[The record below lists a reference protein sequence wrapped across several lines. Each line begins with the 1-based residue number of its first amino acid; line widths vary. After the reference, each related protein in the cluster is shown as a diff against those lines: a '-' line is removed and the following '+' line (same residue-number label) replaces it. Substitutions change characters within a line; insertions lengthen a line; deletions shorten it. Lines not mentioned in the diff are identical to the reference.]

1 MRSLLRALF
10 ICVYNNNAMR
20 ASLLKLKDSLLST
33 LPVLVVVLVLY
44 IAKIVNFESNQ
55 LWVFAI
61 SVVLVIIGMWLFNMG
76 AESSMSKM
84 GELIGSSITK
94 KRSMIMLVII
104 FFLFGTLITMAE
116 PDLSV
121 LADQVPI
128 DTTILTVCIG
138 VGVGVF
144 LVIGAIRIL
153 LEKSLT
159 LWILAFYGLMFAL
172 CCLVDYSYVP
182 LSLDS
187 GGVTTGPMTVP
198 FILSIG
204 VGLATSRA
212 GKKTDADSFG
222 LVAFS
227 SIGPILV
234 VLILSIFLKNQKLVY
249 EYIKPETPSN
259 VLTPFINALI
269 GESAT
274 IIKVAM
280 SIVPIVVMFLIY
292 ELIFIRLSARKLL
305 SLFIG
310 VILVY
315 VGLVIFLSAVEAG
328 FLPVGKIIGQEIA
341 GSKNYIVLVIVGAV
355 LGIVAVFAEPAV
367 HVLTNQIETVS
378 SGSVKKTA
386 VLLSI
391 AIGNGIAIGIAMLRT
406 FMRFSLFYVVVP
418 GYFLA
423 FLLSF
428 FVKPIYTAIAFD
440 SGGVVSGPMNSTFIQ
455 PFAIGACFVFAT
467 QDGLEP
473 ASEIMSNAFG
483 TIAIVAL
490 MPLIMI
496 QLLGLTGTIKEKY
509 RMSVARKR
517 IADAYDDQIIHF

>member
-10 ICVYNNNAMR
+10 IYAYNNKAMR
-20 ASLLKLKDSLLST
+20 QSLLKLKDSLLST
-33 LPVLVVVLVLY
+33 LPVLIVVLVLY
-44 IAKIVNFESNQ
+44 ITKVTLFEPNQ

-76 AESSMSKM
+76 AESSMSRM

-94 KRSMIMLVII
+94 KRSMLMLVII
-104 FFLFGTLITMAE
+104 FFLFGALITMAE

-128 DTTILTVCIG
+128 DSTILTVCIG
-138 VGVGVF
+138 VGVGIF

-153 LEKSLT
+153 FEKSLT

-204 VGLATSRA
+204 IGLATSRS

-234 VLILSIFLKNQKLVY
+234 VLILSIFLKNQQLIYTYV
-249 EYIKPETPSN
+249 EPVNPDN
-259 VLTPFINALI
+259 VISPFIHALI
-269 GESAT
+269 GENGT
-274 IIKVAM
+274 LVKVAM

-310 VILVY
+310 VVLVY
-315 VGLVIFLSAVEAG
+315 VGLVIFLSAVDAG
-328 FLPVGKIIGQEIA
+328 FLPVGKIIGQQIA
-341 GSKNYIVLVIVGAV
+341 QSGNKLILIIVGAT
-355 LGIVAVFAEPAV
+355 LGVVAVFAEPAV

-378 SGSVKKTA
+378 NGTVKKNA
-386 VLLSI
+386 VLISI
-391 AIGNGIAIGIAMLRT
+391 AVGNGIAIGIAMLRT

-455 PFAIGACFVFAT
+455 PFAIGACFVFAGA
-467 QDGLEP
+467 D
-473 ASEIMSNAFG
+473 ASTRIMSDAFG

-496 QLLGLTGTIKEKY
+496 QLLGLTGTVKEKY

>member
-1 MRSLLRALF
+1 MRQSF
-10 ICVYNNNAMR
+10 
-20 ASLLKLKDSLLST
+20 LKLKDSLLST

-44 IAKIVNFESNQ
+44 ITKVTLFEPNQ

-94 KRSMIMLVII
+94 KRSMLMLIII
-104 FFLFGTLITMAE
+104 FFLFGALITMAE

-128 DTTILTVCIG
+128 DSTVLTISIG
-138 VGVGVF
+138 VGVGIF

-153 LEKSLT
+153 FEKSLT

-204 VGLATSRA
+204 VGLATSRS

-234 VLILSIFLKNQKLVY
+234 VLILSIFLKNQQLIYTYV
-249 EYIKPETPSN
+249 EPVNPDN
-259 VLTPFINALI
+259 VISPFIHALI
-269 GESAT
+269 GENGT
-274 IIKVAM
+274 LVKVAM

-310 VILVY
+310 VVLVY
-315 VGLVIFLSAVEAG
+315 VGLVIFLSAVDAG
-328 FLPVGKIIGQEIA
+328 FLPVGKIIGQQIA
-341 GSKNYIVLVIVGAV
+341 QSGNKLILIIVGAT
-355 LGIVAVFAEPAV
+355 LGVVAVFAEPAV
-367 HVLTNQIETVS
+367 HVLTDQIETVS
-378 SGSVKKTA
+378 SGTVKKYA
-386 VLLSI
+386 VLISI

-455 PFAIGACFVFAT
+455 PFAIGACFVFA
-467 QDGLEP
+467 GAE
-473 ASEIMSNAFG
+473 ASTRIMSDAFG

-496 QLLGLTGTIKEKY
+496 QLLGLTGTVKEKY

>member
-1 MRSLLRALF
+1 MRQA
-10 ICVYNNNAMR
+10 
-20 ASLLKLKDSLLST
+20 LLKLKDSLLST

-44 IAKIVNFESNQ
+44 FAKVANFESNQ
-55 LWVFAI
+55 LWVFGI
-61 SVVLVIIGMWLFNMG
+61 SVVFVVIGMWLFNLG
-76 AESSMSKM
+76 SDSSMSQM

-94 KRSMIMLVII
+94 KQSMALLVII
-104 FFLFGTLITMAE
+104 FFLFGAFITMAE

-128 DTTILTVCIG
+128 DSIILTISIG
-138 VGVGVF
+138 VGVGIF

-153 LEKSLT
+153 LQKPLT
-159 LWILAFYGLMFAL
+159 LWLLAFYGLMFAL
-172 CCLVDYSYVP
+172 CCLVDYSFVP

-187 GGVTTGPMTVP
+187 GGVTTGPITVP
-198 FILSIG
+198 FILCIG
-204 VGLATSRA
+204 VGLAASRS

-222 LVAFS
+222 LVAFA

-234 VLILSIFLKNQKLVY
+234 VLLLSIFLRREQLIY
-249 EYIKPETPSN
+249 EYQMPTNPDN
-259 VLTPFINALI
+259 VLAPFWNAL
-269 GESAT
+269 GGLNGTLA
-274 IIKVAM
+274 KVAI
-280 SIVPIVVMFLIY
+280 SLVPIVILFIIY
-292 ELIFIRLSARKLL
+292 ELIFIKLSGRKLL
-305 SLFIG
+305 SIFIG
-310 VILVY
+310 VVLVY
-315 VGLVIFLSAVEAG
+315 VGLVFFLTAVDAG

-341 GSKNYIVLVIVGAV
+341 NSGNKVILIVVGAV

-367 HVLTNQIETVS
+367 HVLTSQIETVS
-378 SGSVKKTA
+378 NGSVRKIA
-386 VLLSI
+386 VLITI
-391 AIGNGIAIGIAMLRT
+391 ALGNGIAIAIAMART
-406 FMRFSLFYVVVP
+406 FIGFSLFYVVVP

-455 PFAIGACFVFAT
+455 PFAIGACFVFA
-467 QDGLEP
+467 GPEL
-473 ASEIMSNAFG
+473 AANEIMKNAFG

-496 QLLGLTGTIKEKY
+496 QLLGLAGTVKEKY

>member
-1 MRSLLRALF
+1 MRQ
-10 ICVYNNNAMR
+10 
-20 ASLLKLKDSLLST
+20 SLLKLKDSLLST

-44 IAKIVNFESNQ
+44 ITKVTLFEPNQ

-76 AESSMSKM
+76 SESSMSQM

-94 KRSMIMLVII
+94 KRSMLMLVII
-104 FFLFGTLITMAE
+104 FFLFGALITMAE

-128 DTTILTVCIG
+128 DSTILTVSIG
-138 VGVGVF
+138 VGVGIF

-153 LEKSLT
+153 FEKSLT

-204 VGLATSRA
+204 IGLATSRS

-234 VLILSIFLKNQKLVY
+234 VLILSIFLKNQQLIYSYV
-249 EYIKPETPSN
+249 EPVNPDN
-259 VLTPFINALI
+259 VISPFIHALI
-269 GESAT
+269 GENGT
-274 IIKVAM
+274 LVKVAM

-310 VILVY
+310 VVLVY
-315 VGLVIFLSAVEAG
+315 VGLVIFLSAVDAG
-328 FLPVGKIIGQEIA
+328 FLPIGKIIGQQIA
-341 GSKNYIVLVIVGAV
+341 QSGNKLILIIVGAT
-355 LGIVAVFAEPAV
+355 LGVVAVFAEPAV

-378 SGSVKKTA
+378 NGTVKKNA
-386 VLLSI
+386 VLITI

-455 PFAIGACFVFAT
+455 PFAIGACYVFA
-467 QDGLEP
+467 GAE
-473 ASEIMSNAFG
+473 ASTRIMSDAFG

-496 QLLGLTGTIKEKY
+496 QLLGLTGTVKEKY

>member
-1 MRSLLRALF
+1 MRQ
-10 ICVYNNNAMR
+10 
-20 ASLLKLKDSLLST
+20 SLLKLKDSLLST

-44 IAKIVNFESNQ
+44 ITKVTLFEPNQ

-76 AESSMSKM
+76 AESSMSRM

-94 KRSMIMLVII
+94 KRSMLMLVII
-104 FFLFGTLITMAE
+104 FFLFGALITMAE

-128 DTTILTVCIG
+128 DSTILTVSIG
-138 VGVGVF
+138 VGVGIF

-153 LEKSLT
+153 FEKSLT

-204 VGLATSRA
+204 IGLATSRS

-234 VLILSIFLKNQKLVY
+234 VLILSIFLKNQQLIYTYV
-249 EYIKPETPSN
+249 EPVNPDN
-259 VLTPFINALI
+259 VISPFIHALI
-269 GESAT
+269 GENGT
-274 IIKVAM
+274 LVKVAM

-310 VILVY
+310 VVLVY
-315 VGLVIFLSAVEAG
+315 VGLVIFLSAVDAG
-328 FLPVGKIIGQEIA
+328 FLPVGKIIGQQIA
-341 GSKNYIVLVIVGAV
+341 QSGNKLILIIVGAT
-355 LGIVAVFAEPAV
+355 LGVVAVFAEPAV

-378 SGSVKKTA
+378 NGTVKKNA
-386 VLLSI
+386 VLISI

-455 PFAIGACFVFAT
+455 PFAIGACFVFAGA
-467 QDGLEP
+467 D
-473 ASEIMSNAFG
+473 ASTRIMSDAFG

-496 QLLGLTGTIKEKY
+496 QLLGLTGTVKEKY

>member
-1 MRSLLRALF
+1 MRQA
-10 ICVYNNNAMR
+10 
-20 ASLLKLKDSLLST
+20 LLKLKDSLLST

-44 IAKIVNFESNQ
+44 FAKVANFESNQ
-55 LWVFAI
+55 LWVFGI
-61 SVVLVIIGMWLFNMG
+61 SVVFIVIGMWLFNMG

-94 KRSMIMLVII
+94 KQSMVMLVFI
-104 FFLFGTLITMAE
+104 FFLFGAFITMAE

-128 DTTILTVCIG
+128 DSMVLTISIG
-138 VGVGVF
+138 VGVGIF
-144 LVIGAIRIL
+144 LVIGAVRIL
-153 LEKSLT
+153 LQKSLT
-159 LWILAFYGLMFAL
+159 LWLLAFYGLMFAL
-172 CCLVDYSYVP
+172 CCLVDYAFVP

-187 GGVTTGPMTVP
+187 GGVTTGPITVP

-204 VGLATSRA
+204 VGLAASRA

-234 VLILSIFLKNQKLVY
+234 VLILSIFLRREQLVY
-249 EYIKPETPSN
+249 TYESPVSPDN
-259 VLTPFINALI
+259 VFAPFINALI
-269 GESAT
+269 GT
-274 IIKVAM
+274 NGTLVKVAM
-280 SIVPIVVMFLIY
+280 SLGPILVLFLIY

-310 VILVY
+310 VVLVY
-315 VGLVIFLSAVEAG
+315 VGLIFFLTAVDAG
-328 FLPVGKIIGQEIA
+328 FLPIGKKMGEDIA
-341 GSKNYIVLVIVGAV
+341 GSGNKIILIIVGAV

-378 SGSVKKTA
+378 NGSVKKTA

-391 AIGNGIAIGIAMLRT
+391 ALGNGIAIGLAMLRT
-406 FMRFSLFYVVVP
+406 FMGFSLFYIVVP

-428 FVKPIYTAIAFD
+428 FVPPIYTAIAFD

-455 PFAIGACFVFAT
+455 PFAIGACAIFA
-467 QDGLEP
+467 GSA
-473 ASEIMSNAFG
+473 ASTEIMKNAFG

-496 QLLGLTGTIKEKY
+496 QLLGLTGTVKENY
-509 RMSVARKR
+509 RMRVARKR

>member
-1 MRSLLRALF
+1 MRQ
-10 ICVYNNNAMR
+10 
-20 ASLLKLKDSLLST
+20 SLLKLKDSLLST

-44 IAKIVNFESNQ
+44 ITKVTLFEPNQ

-76 AESSMSKM
+76 SESSMSQM

-94 KRSMIMLVII
+94 KRSMTMLVII
-104 FFLFGTLITMAE
+104 FFLFGALITMAE

-128 DTTILTVCIG
+128 DSIVLTVCIG
-138 VGVGVF
+138 IGVGIF

-153 LEKSLT
+153 FEKSLT

-204 VGLATSRA
+204 IGLATSRS

-234 VLILSIFLKNQKLVY
+234 VLILSIFLKNQQLIYSYV
-249 EYIKPETPSN
+249 EPVNPDN
-259 VLTPFINALI
+259 VISPFIHALI
-269 GESAT
+269 GENGT
-274 IIKVAM
+274 LVKVAM

-310 VILVY
+310 VVLVY
-315 VGLVIFLSAVEAG
+315 VGLVIFLCAVDAG
-328 FLPVGKIIGQEIA
+328 FLPIGKIIGQQIA
-341 GSKNYIVLVIVGAV
+341 QSGNKLILIIVGAA
-355 LGIVAVFAEPAV
+355 LGVVAVFAEPAV

-378 SGSVKKTA
+378 NGSVKKNA
-386 VLLSI
+386 VLISI
-391 AIGNGIAIGIAMLRT
+391 ALGNGIAIGIAMLRT

-455 PFAIGACFVFAT
+455 PFAIGACFVFAGA
-467 QDGLEP
+467 D
-473 ASEIMSNAFG
+473 ASTRIMSDAFG

-496 QLLGLTGTIKEKY
+496 QLLGLTGTVKEKY

>member
-1 MRSLLRALF
+1 MRQA
-10 ICVYNNNAMR
+10 
-20 ASLLKLKDSLLST
+20 LLKLKDSLLST

-44 IAKIVNFESNQ
+44 FAKVANFESNQ
-55 LWVFAI
+55 LWVFGI
-61 SVVLVIIGMWLFNMG
+61 SVVFVIIGMWLFNMG
-76 AESSMSKM
+76 SETSMSRM

-94 KRSMIMLVII
+94 KRSMAMLVII
-104 FFLFGTLITMAE
+104 FFLFGAFITMAE

-128 DTTILTVCIG
+128 DSTVLTVSIG
-138 VGVGVF
+138 VGVGIF

-153 LEKSLT
+153 LQKPLT
-159 LWILAFYGLMFAL
+159 LWLLAFYGLMFAL
-172 CCLVDYSYVP
+172 CCLVDYAYVP

-187 GGVTTGPMTVP
+187 GGVTTGPITVP

-204 VGLATSRA
+204 LGLAASRS

-234 VLILSIFLKNQKLVY
+234 VLILSIFLKNQALVY
-249 EYIKPETPSN
+249 EYSAPTNPDN
-259 VLTPFINALI
+259 VFVPFWHAL
-269 GESAT
+269 GGMNGT
-274 IIKVAM
+274 LMKVAT
-280 SIVPIVVMFLIY
+280 SLVPIVVLFLIY
-292 ELIFIRLSARKLL
+292 ELIFIKLSARKLL

-310 VILVY
+310 VVLVY
-315 VGLVIFLSAVEAG
+315 VGLVFFLTAVDAG
-328 FLPVGKIIGQEIA
+328 FLPVGKIMGQEIA
-341 GSKNYIVLVIVGAV
+341 QSGNKIILVVVGAV

-367 HVLTNQIETVS
+367 HVLTDQIETVS
-378 SGSVKKTA
+378 NGSVKKLA
-386 VLLSI
+386 VLFSI
-391 AIGNGIAIGIAMLRT
+391 AIGNGVAIAIAMMRT
-406 FMRFSLFYVVVP
+406 FMGFSLFYVVVP
-418 GYFLA
+418 GYFIA

-455 PFAIGACFVFAT
+455 PFAIGACFIFAGANSST
-467 QDGLEP
+467 
-473 ASEIMSNAFG
+473 EIMKNAFG

-496 QLLGLTGTIKEKY
+496 QLLGLTGTVKEKY

>member
-1 MRSLLRALF
+1 MRQA
-10 ICVYNNNAMR
+10 
-20 ASLLKLKDSLLST
+20 LLKLKDSLLST

-44 IAKIVNFESNQ
+44 FAKVANFDPNQ
-55 LWVFAI
+55 LWVFGI
-61 SVVLVIIGMWLFNMG
+61 SVIFVIIGMWLFNMG
-76 AESSMSKM
+76 SETSMSKM

-94 KRSMIMLVII
+94 KRSMAMLVVV
-104 FFLFGTLITMAE
+104 FFLFGAFITMAE

-128 DTTILTVCIG
+128 DSTVLTVSIG
-138 VGVGVF
+138 VGVGIF

-153 LEKSLT
+153 LQKPLT
-159 LWILAFYGLMFAL
+159 LWLLAFYGLMFAL

-187 GGVTTGPMTVP
+187 GGVTTGPITVP

-204 VGLATSRA
+204 VGLAASRS

-234 VLILSIFLKNQKLVY
+234 VLILSIFLRNQTLVY
-249 EYIKPETPSN
+249 EYKIPESVDN
-259 VLTPFINALI
+259 VILPFWHAL
-269 GESAT
+269 GGMNGT
-274 IIKVAM
+274 LMKVAT
-280 SIVPIVVMFLIY
+280 SLVPIVVLFLIY

-305 SLFIG
+305 SLLIG
-310 VILVY
+310 VVLVY
-315 VGLVIFLSAVEAG
+315 VGLVFFLTAVDAG
-328 FLPVGKIIGQEIA
+328 FLPIGKIMGQQIA
-341 GSKNYIVLVIVGAV
+341 ESGNKILLIVVGAV
-355 LGIVAVFAEPAV
+355 LGVVAVFAEPAV

-378 SGSVKKTA
+378 NGSVKKLA
-386 VLLSI
+386 VLLAI
-391 AIGNGIAIGIAMLRT
+391 AIGNGIAIGIAMMRT
-406 FMRFSLFYVVVP
+406 FMGFSLFYIVVP

-455 PFAIGACFVFAT
+455 PFAIGACFIFAGEELAPT
-467 QDGLEP
+467 V
-473 ASEIMSNAFG
+473 IMKNAFG

-496 QLLGLTGTIKEKY
+496 QLLGLTGTVKEKY

>member
-1 MRSLLRALF
+1 MRQ
-10 ICVYNNNAMR
+10 
-20 ASLLKLKDSLLST
+20 SLLKLKDSLLST

-44 IAKIVNFESNQ
+44 ITKVTLFEPNQ

-76 AESSMSKM
+76 SESSMSQM

-94 KRSMIMLVII
+94 KRSMLMLVII
-104 FFLFGTLITMAE
+104 FFLFGALITMAE

-128 DTTILTVCIG
+128 DSTILTVSIG

-153 LEKSLT
+153 FEKSLT

-204 VGLATSRA
+204 IGLATSRS

-234 VLILSIFLKNQKLVY
+234 VLILSIFLKNQQLVY
-249 EYIKPETPSN
+249 TYVEPVNPDN
-259 VLTPFINALI
+259 VISPFIHALI
-269 GESAT
+269 GENGT
-274 IIKVAM
+274 LVKVAM

-310 VILVY
+310 VVLVY
-315 VGLVIFLSAVEAG
+315 VGLVIFLSAVDAG
-328 FLPVGKIIGQEIA
+328 FLPVGKIIGQQIA
-341 GSKNYIVLVIVGAV
+341 QSGNKLILIIVGAT
-355 LGIVAVFAEPAV
+355 LGVVAVFAEPAV

-378 SGSVKKTA
+378 NGTVKKGA
-386 VLLSI
+386 VLISI

-418 GYFLA
+418 GYFIA

-455 PFAIGACFVFAT
+455 PFAIGACFVFA
-467 QDGLEP
+467 GAE
-473 ASEIMSNAFG
+473 ASTRIMSDAFG

-496 QLLGLTGTIKEKY
+496 QLLGLTGTVKEKY

>member
-1 MRSLLRALF
+1 MRQ
-10 ICVYNNNAMR
+10 
-20 ASLLKLKDSLLST
+20 SLLKLKDSLLST

-44 IAKIVNFESNQ
+44 LAKVANFDSNQ
-55 LWVFAI
+55 LWVFGI
-61 SVVLVIIGMWLFNMG
+61 SVIFVIIGMWLFNMG
-76 AESSMSKM
+76 SETSMSKM
-84 GELIGSSITK
+84 GELIGSNITK
-94 KRSMIMLVII
+94 KRSMAMLVIV
-104 FFLFGTLITMAE
+104 FFLFGAFITMAE

-128 DTTILTVCIG
+128 DSTVLTVSIG
-138 VGVGVF
+138 VGVGIF

-153 LEKSLT
+153 LQKPLT
-159 LWILAFYGLMFAL
+159 LWLLAFYGLMFAL
-172 CCLVDYSYVP
+172 CCLVDYAYVP

-187 GGVTTGPMTVP
+187 GGVTTGPITVP

-204 VGLATSRA
+204 VGLAASRS

-234 VLILSIFLKNQKLVY
+234 VLILSIFLRNQQLIY
-249 EYIKPETPSN
+249 EYQSPTTPSN
-259 VLTPFINALI
+259 VFSPFWEAL
-269 GESAT
+269 GGMNGT
-274 IIKVAM
+274 LVKVAT
-280 SIVPIVVMFLIY
+280 SLVPILILFLIY
-292 ELIFIRLSARKLL
+292 ELIFIRLSGRKLL
-305 SLFIG
+305 SIFIG

-315 VGLVIFLSAVEAG
+315 VGLVFFLTAVDAG
-328 FLPVGKIIGQEIA
+328 FLPIGKKIGEDIATSGNKIILI
-341 GSKNYIVLVIVGAV
+341 IVGAV

-367 HVLTNQIETVS
+367 HVLTDQIETVS
-378 SGSVKKTA
+378 NGSVKKLA
-386 VLLSI
+386 VLLAI
-391 AIGNGIAIGIAMLRT
+391 AIGNGVAIGIAMMRT
-406 FMRFSLFYVVVP
+406 FMGFSLFYVVVP

-423 FLLSF
+423 FFLSF

-455 PFAIGACFVFAT
+455 PFAIGACFVFAGSAAAPT
-467 QDGLEP
+467 
-473 ASEIMSNAFG
+473 EIMKNAFG

-496 QLLGLTGTIKEKY
+496 QLLGLTGSIKEKY

>member
-1 MRSLLRALF
+1 MRQ
-10 ICVYNNNAMR
+10 
-20 ASLLKLKDSLLST
+20 SLLKLKDSLLST
-33 LPVLVVVLVLY
+33 LPVLIVVLVLY
-44 IAKIVNFESNQ
+44 ITKVTLFEPNQ

-76 AESSMSKM
+76 SESSMSQM

-94 KRSMIMLVII
+94 KRSMLMLVII
-104 FFLFGTLITMAE
+104 FFLFGALITMAE

-128 DTTILTVCIG
+128 DSTILTVSIG
-138 VGVGVF
+138 VGVGIF

-153 LEKSLT
+153 FEKSLT

-204 VGLATSRA
+204 IGLATSRS

-234 VLILSIFLKNQKLVY
+234 VLILSIFLKNQQLIYTYV
-249 EYIKPETPSN
+249 EPVNPDN
-259 VLTPFINALI
+259 VISPFIHALI
-269 GESAT
+269 GENGT
-274 IIKVAM
+274 LVKVAM

-310 VILVY
+310 VVLVY
-315 VGLVIFLSAVEAG
+315 VGLVIFLSAVDAG
-328 FLPVGKIIGQEIA
+328 FLPVGKIIGQQIA
-341 GSKNYIVLVIVGAV
+341 QSGNKLILIIVGAT
-355 LGIVAVFAEPAV
+355 LGVVAVFAEPAV

-378 SGSVKKTA
+378 NGTVKKGA
-386 VLLSI
+386 VLISI

-455 PFAIGACFVFAT
+455 PFAIGACFVFAGA
-467 QDGLEP
+467 D
-473 ASEIMSNAFG
+473 ASTRIMSDAFG

-496 QLLGLTGTIKEKY
+496 QLLGLTGTVKEKY

>member
-1 MRSLLRALF
+1 
-10 ICVYNNNAMR
+10 MR
-20 ASLLKLKDSLLST
+20 ASLIKLKDSLLST

-44 IAKIVNFESNQ
+44 IAKIVPFQNNQ
-55 LWVFAI
+55 LWVFGI
-61 SVVLVIIGMWLFNMG
+61 SVVFVIIGMWLFNMG
-76 AESSMSKM
+76 AENSMSRM

-94 KRSMIMLVII
+94 KKSMIMLVIV
-104 FFLFGTLITMAE
+104 FFLFGALITMAE

-128 DTTILTVCIG
+128 NSLVLTISIGIG
-138 VGVGVF
+138 VGIF
-144 LVIGAIRIL
+144 LVIGAVRIL

-159 LWILAFYGLMFAL
+159 LWLLAFYGLMFAL

-198 FILSIG
+198 FLLSIG
-204 VGLATSRA
+204 VGLSMTRA

-222 LVAFS
+222 LVAFC

-234 VLILSIFLKNQKLVY
+234 VLLLSIFLKNQKLVY
-249 EYIKPETPSN
+249 EFIDPVNPDN
-259 VLTPFINALI
+259 VFTPFANALL
-269 GESAT
+269 GT
-274 IIKVAM
+274 NGTLVKVAL
-280 SIVPIVVMFLIY
+280 SIVPIVFLFLIY
-292 ELIFIRLSARKLL
+292 ELIFIRLSGRKLL

-315 VGLVIFLSAVEAG
+315 VGLVIFLCAVEAG
-328 FLPVGKIIGQEIA
+328 FLPVGKIIGKEIA
-341 GSKNYIVLVIVGAV
+341 TIKDPTNQALVNSRHIILIVVGVV
-355 LGIVAVFAEPAV
+355 LGVVAVFAEPAV
-367 HVLTNQIETVS
+367 HVLTAQIENVS
-378 SGSVKKTA
+378 NGSVKKVS
-386 VLLSI
+386 VLI
-391 AIGNGIAIGIAMLRT
+391 ALAAGNGIAIGIAMLRT

-418 GYFLA
+418 GYFIA

-440 SGGVVSGPMNSTFIQ
+440 SGGVVSGPMNSSFIQ
-455 PFAIGACFVFAT
+455 PFAIGACFVFAS
-467 QDGLEP
+467 QDGLNP
-473 ASEIMSNAFG
+473 GSEIMANAFG

-496 QLLGLTGTIKEKY
+496 QLLGLTGTVKAKY
-509 RMSVARKR
+509 RMSIARKR

>member
-1 MRSLLRALF
+1 MRQALF
-10 ICVYNNNAMR
+10 
-20 ASLLKLKDSLLST
+20 KLKDSLLSA

-44 IAKIVNFESNQ
+44 FAKVANFDPNQ
-55 LWVFAI
+55 LWVFGI

-76 AESSMSKM
+76 SETSMSRM

-94 KRSMIMLVII
+94 KRSMAMLVII
-104 FFLFGTLITMAE
+104 FFLFGAFITMAE

-128 DTTILTVCIG
+128 DSTVLTVSIG
-138 VGVGVF
+138 VGVGIF

-153 LEKSLT
+153 LQKPLT
-159 LWILAFYGLMFAL
+159 LWLLAFYGLMFAL

-187 GGVTTGPMTVP
+187 GGVTTGPITVP

-204 VGLATSRA
+204 VGLATSRS

-234 VLILSIFLKNQKLVY
+234 VLILSIFLRNQTLVY
-249 EYIKPETPSN
+249 DYKIPETVDN
-259 VLTPFINALI
+259 VALPFWQAL
-269 GESAT
+269 GGMNGT
-274 IIKVAM
+274 LMKVAT
-280 SIVPIVVMFLIY
+280 SLVPIVVLFLIY
-292 ELIFIRLSARKLL
+292 ELIFIRLSGRKLL
-305 SLFIG
+305 SLLIG
-310 VILVY
+310 VVLVY
-315 VGLVIFLSAVEAG
+315 VGLVLFLTAVDAG
-328 FLPVGKIIGQEIA
+328 FLPIGKIMGQQIA
-341 GSKNYIVLVIVGAV
+341 ESGNKILLIVVGGV

-367 HVLTNQIETVS
+367 HVLTDQIETVS
-378 SGSVKKTA
+378 NGSVKKLA
-386 VLLSI
+386 VLLAI
-391 AIGNGIAIGIAMLRT
+391 AIGNGIAIGIAMMRT
-406 FMRFSLFYVVVP
+406 FMGFSLFYIIVP

-455 PFAIGACFVFAT
+455 PFAIGACFIFA
-467 QDGLEP
+467 G
-473 ASEIMSNAFG
+473 ASASTEIMKNAFG

-517 IADAYDDQIIHF
+517 TADFYDDQIIHF

>member
-1 MRSLLRALF
+1 MRQA
-10 ICVYNNNAMR
+10 
-20 ASLLKLKDSLLST
+20 LLKLKDSLLST

-44 IAKIVNFESNQ
+44 FARVTNFESNQ
-55 LWVFAI
+55 LWVFGI
-61 SVVLVIIGMWLFNMG
+61 SVVFVIIGMWLFNMG
-76 AESSMSKM
+76 SETSMSRM

-94 KRSMIMLVII
+94 KRSMAMLVII
-104 FFLFGTLITMAE
+104 FFLFGAFITMAE

-128 DTTILTVCIG
+128 DSTILTVSIG
-138 VGVGVF
+138 VGVGIF

-153 LEKSLT
+153 LQKPLT
-159 LWILAFYGLMFAL
+159 LWLLAFYGLMFAL
-172 CCLVDYSYVP
+172 CCLVDYAYVP

-187 GGVTTGPMTVP
+187 GGVTTGPITVP
-198 FILSIG
+198 FILCIG
-204 VGLATSRA
+204 LGLAASRS

-234 VLILSIFLKNQKLVY
+234 VLILSIFLKNQSLVY
-249 EYIKPETPSN
+249 EYSAPTTPDN
-259 VLTPFINALI
+259 VMVPFWHAL
-269 GESAT
+269 GGMNGT
-274 IIKVAM
+274 LMKVAT
-280 SIVPIVVMFLIY
+280 SLVPIVVLFLIY

-310 VILVY
+310 VVLVY
-315 VGLVIFLSAVEAG
+315 IGLVFFLTAVDAG
-328 FLPVGKIIGQEIA
+328 FLPIGKIMGQEIA
-341 GSKNYIVLVIVGAV
+341 QSGNKIILIIVGAL

-367 HVLTNQIETVS
+367 HVLTDQIETVS
-378 SGSVKKTA
+378 NGSVKKLA
-386 VLLSI
+386 VLLAI
-391 AIGNGIAIGIAMLRT
+391 AIGNGIAIAIAMMRT
-406 FMRFSLFYVVVP
+406 FMGFSLFYVVVP

-455 PFAIGACFVFAT
+455 PFAIGACFVFA
-467 QDGLEP
+467 G
-473 ASEIMSNAFG
+473 ASASTEIMKNAFG

>member
-1 MRSLLRALF
+1 M
-10 ICVYNNNAMR
+10 AMR
-20 ASLLKLKDSLLST
+20 EHLLKLKDSLLST
-33 LPVLVVVLVLY
+33 LPILVVVLVLY
-44 IAKIVNFESNQ
+44 FTKVANFEPNQ
-55 LWVFAI
+55 LWVFGI
-61 SVVLVIIGMWLFNMG
+61 SVVFVIIGMWLFNMG
-76 AESSMSKM
+76 AETSMSKM

-94 KRSMIMLVII
+94 KRSMAMLVII
-104 FFLFGTLITMAE
+104 FFLFGAFITMAE

-128 DTTILTVCIG
+128 DSTVLTVSIG
-138 VGVGVF
+138 VGVGIF

-159 LWILAFYGLMFAL
+159 LWLLAFYGLMFAL

-204 VGLATSRA
+204 IGLATSRA

-234 VLILSIFLKNQKLVY
+234 VLILSIFLKNEQLIYSY
-249 EYIKPETPSN
+249 EPPVSPDN
-259 VLTPFINALI
+259 VFYPFVKALI
-269 GESAT
+269 GENGT
-274 IIKVAM
+274 LIKVAM
-280 SIVPIVVMFLIY
+280 SICPIVILFLIY
-292 ELIFIRLSARKLL
+292 ELIFIRISGRKLL

-315 VGLVIFLSAVEAG
+315 VGLIFFLTAVDAG

-341 GSKNYIVLVIVGAV
+341 TSGNKVLLIIVGAI

-367 HVLTNQIETVS
+367 HVLTNQIQTVS
-378 SGSVKKTA
+378 SGTVKKTA
-386 VLLSI
+386 VLLAI
-391 AIGNGIAIGIAMLRT
+391 AIGNGIAIGLAMLRT
-406 FMRFSLFYVVVP
+406 FMGFSLFYIVVP

-455 PFAIGACFVFAT
+455 PFAIGACFVFA
-467 QDGLEP
+467 GAN
-473 ASEIMSNAFG
+473 ASTEIMKNAFG

-496 QLLGLTGTIKEKY
+496 QLLGLTGTVKEKY

-517 IADAYDDQIIHF
+517 VADAYDDQIIHF